1 MPRRRLIV
9 GNWKMHWTPSETAEF
24 LRGLLPL
31 LSVPAGDVE
40 VAVAPPFLSL
50 PKAAERLEKTRIA
63 LAAQDAHWE
72 EEGPFTGEVSAK
84 SLEEVGCKY
93 VIVGHSERREHF
105 GDTDR
110 RVNRKAK
117 AVLFWRMTPII
128 CIGERADARAAG
140 RAMEV
145 VDRQLKLALAGLRL
159 REEQEIVVAY
169 EPVWAIGTGRNAT
182 PAEASEIHARIR
194 SELTLS
200 FGEERAGRTRILYGG
215 SVSAVNAERILAA
228 PEIDGALVGGA
239 SLNRDTFQAIC
250 RAAAAPEA
258 PSGDLAS

>member
-9 GNWKMHWTPSETAEF
+9 GNWKMHRTLSETEEF

-31 LSVPAGDVE
+31 LQAAGGGTE

-50 PKAAERLEKTRIA
+50 PKAAEMLEGTGIA

-84 SLEEVGCKY
+84 SLGEVGCKY

-128 CIGERADARAAG
+128 CIGEKADARAAG
-140 RAMEV
+140 RATEV
-145 VDRQLKLALAGLRL
+145 VDKQLKLALAGLRL

-194 SELTLS
+194 SELRLG

-215 SVSAVNAERILAA
+215 SVSAANAAAILAA

-239 SLNRDTFQAIC
+239 SLNAETFRAIC
-250 RAAAAPEA
+250 SAGGAEP
-258 PSGDLAS
+258 PSRDLAS